1 MSEFWQQLRKW
12 IADLGAALGGV
23 DAEYL
28 INEKNSSNPH
38 RATKSPGGVRSISPR
53 DGKTGR
59 QE

>member
-28 INEKNSSNPH
+28 INDKNSSNQRWCTDPSS
-38 RATKSPGGVRSISPR
+38 AVT
-53 DGKTGR
+53 
-59 QE
+59 